1 MANKQPERPFKVYTI
16 KEGTVIDH
24 IPRGR
29 AIEILR
35 MLKLVDSGNFVTM
48 GSNFKSKKKGYKD
61 IIKIEGKELTPEE
74 VNQVALL
81 APKATINI
89 IRDYKIVDKFVVEL
103 PEVFEDMVKC
113 PNPKCITNM
122 DPQNAKFIP
131 TFEGKEM
138 LLQCVYC
145 EKLFKPEELNEYVK

>member
-1 MANKQPERPFKVYTI
+1 MTNKQAPRPYKVYTI

-24 IPRGR
+24 IPQGR
-29 AIEILR
+29 AIEIVR
-35 MLKLVDSGNFVTM
+35 MLKLVESGKFVTL

-61 IIKIEGKELTPEE
+61 IIKIEGKELTPKE

-89 IRDYKIVDKFVVEL
+89 IRDYEIADKFVVQL

-122 DPQNAKFIP
+122 DPQNAKFVP
-131 TFEGKEM
+131 TFEGKDM
-138 LLQCVYC
+138 LLQCEYC